1 MSNVTSTEFR
11 DFIRA
16 LLNAQ
21 IVVLK
26 HGDIATGM
34 YGQSS
39 ARWRVMLR
47 VSSGDTT
54 VSTIAKESGFSRQ
67 AVQRLADN
75 LVSDGLVVYSDSK
88 TDKRTQTISFTS
100 EGMMLFEKMEHSFD
114 SWSER
119 LMSEISR
126 EKLSLLTEQL
136 DAVRLIVDDDISNFK
151 KEDGSE

>member
-1 MSNVTSTEFR
+1 MSKVTSNEFR
-11 DFIRA
+11 DFVRA
-16 LLNAQ
+16 LLNTQ
-21 IVVLK
+21 NVVLK

-67 AVQRLADN
+67 AVQRLADS
-75 LVSDGLVVYSDSK
+75 LVSDGLAVYSENK
-88 TDKRTQTISFTS
+88 TDKRTQTIALTNA
-100 EGMMLFEKMEHSFD
+100 GNRLFNKMEQSFD

-119 LMSEISR
+119 LVSAISSES
-126 EKLSLLTEQL
+126 LSSLTKQL
-136 DAVRLIVDDDISNFK
+136 DSVRVIVDRDTFNFSRG
-151 KEDGSE
+151 EGNE